1 MKKTGTVF
9 LIIAILFSFFG
20 CAGKDA
26 DGNPQKDYG
35 NLEQAED
42 EQTEE
47 NRHEEDYHNHSDNT
61 ASPKIR
67 VKVPVYGPQY
77 REYWIKDK
85 SGKLVI
91 STSDVEEYDQKCLE
105 YWNKGEEITYGSSS
119 KQDIIDYEIYLMTQ
133 EEYENSKMYND
144 PECIVD

>member
-47 NRHEEDYHNHSDNT
+47 NRHDG
-61 ASPKIR
+61 I
-67 VKVPVYGPQY
+67 
-77 REYWIKDK
+77 
-85 SGKLVI
+85 
-91 STSDVEEYDQKCLE
+91 
-105 YWNKGEEITYGSSS
+105 
-119 KQDIIDYEIYLMTQ
+119 
-133 EEYENSKMYND
+133 
-144 PECIVD
+144 